1 MYRFQ
6 VTGKGDFPFHMLAIS
21 KAYPVDGAHANRI
34 GLACPTV
41 APEQNI
47 WLESHHQPNFN
58 LWRNQKWPITAM
70 T

>member
-6 VTGKGDFPFHMLAIS
+6 VTGKGDFPFVMLSIS
-21 KAYPVDGAHANRI
+21 KAYPVDAHHAHKI
-34 GLACPTV
+34 ALACPTV

-47 WLESHHQPNFN
+47 WLESKFLPNAN
-58 LWRNQKWPITAM
+58 LWRNQKWPITSM